1 MGDKVKG
8 SEFQIRNMVRDWVD
22 TPIGPIH
29 FEATNAGLSKIG
41 WGEVQS
47 SDSSNEHLDV
57 AKNWTLE
64 YFAGSNAPFPQLDE
78 NSLTS
83 FQTQVLR
90 CLVREAGFGQ
100 TVSYAELAVGAG
112 YPGASRAVGSV
123 MAMNPWPL
131 LVPCHRVVRSDR
143 VIGNYSGEGGPATK
157 IRLLLHEGHEFDNA
171 GRITNRLQ

>member
-1 MGDKVKG
+1 
-8 SEFQIRNMVRDWVD
+8 MVRDWVE
-22 TPIGPIH
+22 TPIGAVH
-29 FEATNAGLSKIG
+29 FEATDTGLSKVG
-41 WGEVQS
+41 WGEVRRS
-47 SDSSNEHLDV
+47 EVSNEHLNA

-78 NSLTS
+78 SGLTP

-90 CLVREAGFGQ
+90 SLVHEARFGK
-100 TVSYAELAVGAG
+100 TVSYAELAARAG

-157 IRLLLHEGHEFDNA
+157 IRLLLHEGQKFDNA
-171 GRITNRLQ
+171 GCIAN